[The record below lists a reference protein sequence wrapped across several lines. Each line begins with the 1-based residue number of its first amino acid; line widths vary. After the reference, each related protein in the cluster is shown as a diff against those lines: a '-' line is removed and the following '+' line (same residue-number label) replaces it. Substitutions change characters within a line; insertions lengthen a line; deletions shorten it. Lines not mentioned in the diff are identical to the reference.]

1 MDNDRMT
8 RMQSTSA
15 GREILPQQLR
25 DSMPT
30 TSAVGAL
37 KRMTPAQFLSLH
49 NTDVGAHLVRRGDS
63 PGSLALNRSIPT
75 LAQVVAEYGEQVALV
90 WLDAQLDAI
99 DRMTSQKSMG
109 EQALREVSRHIMAA
123 YGNMNVGNLLQ
134 FFAQYKLGDFAK
146 DVEHIAGA
154 QKIMVALARYAK
166 VRDADMSRVIS
177 NYEREQA
184 WLRRLEWEKRA
195 ISYNDYKNETRNK
208 I

>member
-1 MDNDRMT
+1 
-8 RMQSTSA
+8 
-15 GREILPQQLR
+15 
-25 DSMPT
+25 
-30 TSAVGAL
+30 
-37 KRMTPAQFLSLH
+37 MTPAQFLRLH
-49 NTDVGAHLVRRGDS
+49 NTDVGAHIVRRGDS

-134 FFAQYKLGDFAK
+134 FFAQYKLGDYAR

-166 VRDADMSRVIS
+166 VRDADMSRVIR
-177 NYEREQA
+177 NYERERA

-195 ISYNDYKNETRNK
+195 ISYSDYKNEKRNK
-208 I
+208 VQR